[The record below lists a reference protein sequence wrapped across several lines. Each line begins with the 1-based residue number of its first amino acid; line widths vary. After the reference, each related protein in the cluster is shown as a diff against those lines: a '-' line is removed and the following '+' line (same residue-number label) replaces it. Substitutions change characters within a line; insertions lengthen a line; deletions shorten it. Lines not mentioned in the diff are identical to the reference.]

1 MVFDTLKIAKD
12 TVLMEIPKNSVI
24 VIQTS
29 DSLTDSTITGVIS
42 GILVTFI
49 FIAFKYIVKP
59 RVKISDKIVVRNR
72 PNIDGVDELVCQIKL
87 INKTL
92 FSIENVDIKVFLLS
106 DYNAGNGINSLVKN
120 LELRVAHY
128 DYMVGKLGKDKE
140 RHDNCYLITFK
151 DDIRKDWN
159 THQKRIII
167 QVSSYHSKSGFRK
180 VYTKTYKDFEHCIMN
195 GKFISGETFD
205 IIGR

>member
-1 MVFDTLKIAKD
+1 MTFDTLRLAKD
-12 TVLMEIPKNSVI
+12 TVLTVIPKDSII
-24 VIQTS
+24 VIQNS

-42 GILVTFI
+42 GILVTII
-49 FIAFKYIVKP
+49 FVAFKYIVKP
-59 RVKISDKIVVRNR
+59 RIKISNKIVVRNR
-72 PNIDGVDELVCQIKL
+72 PDMNGVVEQVCQIKL
-87 INKTL
+87 INKTI

-106 DYNAGNGINSLVKN
+106 DYNAGNGTNSLVKN

-151 DDIRKDWN
+151 DDIRNDWN
-159 THQKRIII
+159 THLKRIII

-180 VYTKTYKDFEHCIMN
+180 VYTKTYKDYEHCIVS
-195 GKFISGETFD
+195 GKFSSGETFD
-205 IIGR
+205 II